1 MGQIREPIKKTS
13 IAKKEKIIKMG
24 FELMCEKGYHNVSCV
39 DIAKYA
45 DVSTGII
52 YQYFNDKRDIF
63 IEGTKDYANKIMFP
77 MLDVVENKTINKED
91 LGKILEKM
99 IDIFI
104 QTHDLK
110 KTSHE
115 QLMAMSCLDND
126 IANIFN
132 EQEMLVTEKI
142 STILVNSGFNNDN
155 IKEKVH
161 VIVGIIENFCHEV
174 VYHKHKSLDYNVM
187 KKQILNIIINVLC
200 V

>member
-142 STILVNSGFNNDN
+142 STILFNSGFNNDN

>member
-77 MLDVVENKTINKED
+77 MLDVIENKTINKED

-132 EQEMLVTEKI
+132 EQEMLVTDKI

-161 VIVGIIENFCHEV
+161 VIMGIIENFCHEV

>member
-13 IAKKEKIIKMG
+13 IAKKEKIIRMG

-77 MLDVVENKTINKED
+77 MLDVVENKTINKDDIED
-91 LGKILEKM
+91 ILEKM

-104 QTHDLK
+104 KTHNLK

-142 STILVNSGFNNDN
+142 SKILVSSGFNSDN
-155 IKEKVH
+155 MKEKVH
-161 VIVGIIENFCHEV
+161 VIVGIIENYCHEV
-174 VYHKHKSLDYNVM
+174 VYHKHKSLDYSVM
-187 KKQILNIIINVLC
+187 KQQILNIIINVLC
-200 V
+200 E

>member
-77 MLDVVENKTINKED
+77 MLDVVENKTIKKED
-91 LGKILEKM
+91 LGNVLEKM

-104 QTHDLK
+104 KTHDLK

-142 STILVNSGFNNDN
+142 STILVNSGFSNDN